1 MSEHSVDMT
10 FEVVDQATGEVKP
23 VFHINGQP
31 TYVAELPGKNAERLA
46 AYMRIRADLQDVERW
61 LHQAYELLPKL
72 DVNRIAKSDDTFVNS
87 TDHGDLKLPKA
98 YYYAAITLYGKCFT
112 EAEGRKVKL
121 EQVNIEKDYHPVHKR
136 IMKHRNTIAAHAGV
150 TDLEHARLVIVFPQ
164 DFMQATSAEPRPFF
178 LRTPMGRLD
187 FMDDRSM
194 QFNTVGLVQHVA
206 TLVDNK
212 IAELERKVVDEI
224 RGSIPALF
232 NTAMENSK
240 TGG

>member
-87 TDHGDLKLPKA
+87 TD
-98 YYYAAITLYGKCFT
+98 
-112 EAEGRKVKL
+112 
-121 EQVNIEKDYHPVHKR
+121 
-136 IMKHRNTIAAHAGV
+136 
-150 TDLEHARLVIVFPQ
+150 
-164 DFMQATSAEPRPFF
+164 FMQATSAEPRPFF